1 MADGGKVIIKID
13 GDSSGFEKS
22 AGKLKKIG
30 GTALKGIAVGAAA
43 AATAVAGIGTAA
55 IKSYADYEQLIGGV
69 ETLFKE
75 SADLMVQNA
84 QNAFKTAGMSANTYM
99 ETVTSFSAS
108 LIKSVGGDTEK
119 AAQMADMAIQD
130 MADNANKMGTSLD
143 VVRETYQSL
152 ARGNYEMLDN
162 LKLGY
167 GGTKAQ
173 LELLLS
179 DAEKYMAAQGQIRE
193 YSVDS
198 YADIV
203 EAIHVVQEQMG
214 ITGTTQLEAAT
225 TIQGSLNMVKGAWEN
240 LLTGLAD
247 PNQNLETLL
256 NDLFGSITIFLEN
269 VTPRISA
276 VLSSI
281 PGAIRAALPEIGGII
296 SGFAQQIGQEL
307 PGLITEAIN
316 SAGDFIYTLPQ
327 KLEESLPGILDWIVG
342 FADDIISALPG
353 FIEKVGKALPEI
365 IPQLITFVVEGVT
378 GLLNS
383 LGENLP
389 DMLTGIIEALPDI
402 ILSIVDALIENI
414 PVLLEG
420 LNSFIKALV
429 EALPDILTAL
439 KDAFVELFLGIWER
453 IKEVFA
459 GVDEYFGTNF
469 SGALENVEA
478 VWGFAV
484 QFFQTIW
491 ENIKIIFSY
500 AKTFFGGAFSTAAE
514 AVKAAW
520 NNVTGFFSTLWETIK
535 SIFAVVGDVLSGDF
549 ESAWERIKG
558 IFGSWNEYF
567 SGVWEGIQNVF
578 SSAKDWF
585 GETFSAAKEAA
596 QKAWDNVSNFFS
608 GVWEGI
614 KGAFSDTDSWFFQIF
629 GQANINAKKAWDGT
643 KSFFSGIWNEIKEA
657 FADPGAWFR
666 EKFTEAVQ
674 SVKNVWNGIKE
685 FFKKVGGDIIAG
697 LQEGIEGAVGGL
709 KKKVS
714 GVVNQIK
721 SLFTGITGFNVNS
734 PSKWAEDVGAYVTIG
749 LARGIISKKDY
760 AEDAVYSMLSSM
772 KDKAEDTTQALAKRA
787 GELFPETFAEGMAEN
802 EEAATAQFDHLLEVL
817 EHRRKLDLI
826 NEADYY
832 EQLKTLRDTYLAEG
846 TKEHAQYTEKI
857 YDYYKGLAEDQ
868 AELLEEQKD
877 TIQSIYDEIE
887 SYATERYDEIAQAQ
901 ENIAS
906 KLQSFGGLFEEVD
919 FGDLGTFK
927 IFNNFEDEIAV
938 LDEYGRNMQALKDRL
953 RENGY
958 DDGIIQGFFAEF
970 ENLDVMEASNMARML
985 NSKSGAEFSEIVGSW
1000 ADYQK
1005 KVQEVSENLYAEER
1019 AAVEKEVEALAD
1031 FTESE
1036 LGKYGAKIPE
1046 DFFTFGEDSAKQF
1059 GEGFLEKLS
1068 QVMADI
1074 NQKISASFGA
1084 LLPSAAAAGNSYVDN
1099 RSTTIIAPA
1108 GTSPAALI
1116 EQQNQN
1122 ELYQQHTRG
1131 W

>member
-22 AGKLKKIG
+22 AGKLKKLG

-179 DAEKYMAAQGQIRE
+179 DAEKYMAAQGKIRE

-256 NDLFGSITIFLEN
+256 NDLFGSITTFLGN
-269 VTPRISA
+269 VTPRIST
-276 VLSSI
+276 VLSSL
-281 PGAIRAALPEIGGII
+281 PGAIRTALPEIGGII

-307 PGLITEAIN
+307 PGLVTEAIN

-378 GLLNS
+378 GLLSS

-439 KDAFVELFLGIWER
+439 KDAFVELFLGLWER
-453 IKEVFA
+453 IKEVFT

-549 ESAWERIKG
+549 SGAWERIKG
-558 IFGSWNEYF
+558 IFGSWGEYF

-585 GETFSAAKEAA
+585 GESFGAAKEAA

-608 GVWEGI
+608 GIWDGI
-614 KGAFSDTDSWFFQIF
+614 KGAFSDTDSWFFQVF
-629 GQANINAKKAWDGT
+629 GKANENAKKAWDGI
-643 KSFFSGIWNEIKEA
+643 KAFFSGIWNEIKEA

-674 SVKNVWNGIKE
+674 NAKDAWDGIKAFFQNIWDGIVNVFSNIGEWFKQKFDEAVQKVKNAWDGIKE
-685 FFKKVGGDIIAG
+685 FF
-697 LQEGIEGAVGGL
+697 
-709 KKKVS
+709 S
-714 GVVNQIK
+714 GVWNNIK
-721 SLFTGITGFNVNS
+721 SVFNIEDMKQIGRDLLMGLWNGINDKVQWLKDQVSDVVEKIKSWFTGKDALDERS
-734 PSKWAEDVGAYVTIG
+734 PSHWAEGVGAYVTVG
-749 LARGIISKKDY
+749 LADGIVSERDY
-760 AEDAVYSMLSSM
+760 AKNAIASLLDGMKDEAKSTAQEIVDIFEEMTDGAFDSIEELEKSQSSM
-772 KDKAEDTTQALAKRA
+772 QDKLNSFMEPYGEYVDLYLNGEALTSLQLSDLESQTNQLKRYRDLLLEIKNRENVPQEFFE
-787 GELFPETFAEGMAEN
+787 ELRDMSIEEGMTFAELLLGSPQEEFDKYISDWKEQRAVAE
-802 EEAATAQFDHLLEVL
+802 Q
-817 EHRRKLDLI
+817 I
-826 NEADYY
+826 S
-832 EQLKTLRDTYLAEG
+832 
-846 TKEHAQYTEKI
+846 KELYQ
-857 YDYYKGLAEDQ
+857 
-868 AELLEEQKD
+868 
-877 TIQSIYDEIE
+877 DE
-887 SYATERYDEIAQAQ
+887 
-901 ENIAS
+901 
-906 KLQSFGGLFEEVD
+906 
-919 FGDLGTFK
+919 
-927 IFNNFEDEIAV
+927 
-938 LDEYGRNMQALKDRL
+938 
-953 RENGY
+953 
-958 DDGIIQGFFAEF
+958 
-970 ENLDVMEASNMARML
+970 
-985 NSKSGAEFSEIVGSW
+985 
-1000 ADYQK
+1000 
-1005 KVQEVSENLYAEER
+1005 AEELSNSLTKQF
-1019 AAVEKEVEALAD
+1019 EK
-1031 FTESE
+1031 T
-1036 LGKYGAKIPE
+1036 PE
-1046 DFFTFGEDSAKQF
+1046 NFFNFGEDSAKQF